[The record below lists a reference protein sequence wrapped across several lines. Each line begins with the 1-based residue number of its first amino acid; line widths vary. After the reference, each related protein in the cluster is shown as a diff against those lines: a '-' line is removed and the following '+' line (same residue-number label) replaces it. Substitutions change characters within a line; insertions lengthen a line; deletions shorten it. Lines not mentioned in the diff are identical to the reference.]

1 MLTHDK
7 IITLSDTL
15 HLMGEPNR
23 LRLLLACLKEGPKS
37 VSELA
42 EQLNLSVPLASH
54 HLSLLR
60 SARLL
65 IANREG
71 KHIYYSIFDVHVR
84 CILEDMLRHFAEDDD
99 GEN

>member
-1 MLTHDK
+1 MLTHDQ

-15 HLMGEPNR
+15 HLMGEANR
-23 LRLLLACLKEGPKS
+23 LKLLITCLQGPKS

-42 EQLNLSVPLASH
+42 EHLQLSLPLTSH

-65 IANREG
+65 VARREG
-71 KHIYYSIFDVHVR
+71 KYIYYSIFDTHVR
-84 CILEDMLRHFAEDDD
+84 CILEDMLKHFTEEM
-99 GEN
+99 EN

>member
-1 MLTHDK
+1 MLNQDQ
-7 IITLSDTL
+7 IITLSDIL

-23 LRLLLACLKEGPKS
+23 LKLLIVCLDGPKS

-42 EQLNLSVPLASH
+42 EQLQLSVPLASH

-65 IANREG
+65 SANREG
-71 KHIYYSIFDVHVR
+71 KHIYYSIYDAHVR
-84 CILEDMLRHFAEDDD
+84 CILEDMLKHFTEEM
-99 GEN
+99 EN